1 MKSINKA
8 TDIIRLGLHSL
19 LTHKV
24 RSLLTSLGII
34 IGVCSVIAMLAIN
47 EGFSYEAQKSLRE
60 MGSNNILIESVKPPD
75 QGTQASS
82 GGQALVYGLTLKDTA
97 VLTDNIPGVQ
107 KSVSVYTTPKYA
119 HVGERNIV
127 TNIIATSPEFI
138 EVAQVDISSGRFL
151 NQEDLLRTKAVCIL
165 TDAIS
170 KLLFPG
176 ENPLGQT
183 VRFNGEPFVV
193 IGTVTRLPR
202 SIVGGS
208 GEGGKYAIVPMSSAR
223 KRFGK
228 LSVMWGQGGGS
239 VEQVDVS
246 QLILQMKGDKAVING
261 AAVARQLLE
270 RTHKK
275 QDYEVVVPL
284 ELIRQ
289 LEKQRRLWN
298 FMFFII
304 ASVSLLVGGIGIMNI
319 MLASVTERTREIGI
333 RRALGAHQ
341 RDIVVQFLVESV
353 TLTTA
358 GGLIGI
364 GIGLV
369 IPIIISRALQLAT
382 ITTASTL
389 ILPFVMAVC
398 VGLLSGLYPAMRAAK
413 LDPIV
418 ALRHE

>member
-1 MKSINKA
+1 MKSLNKA
-8 TDIIRLGLHSL
+8 ADIVRLGLHSL
-19 LTHKV
+19 MTHKV

-75 QGTQASS
+75 EGTQASQGS
-82 GGQALVYGLTLKDTA
+82 RALIYGLTFKDA
-97 VLTDNIPGVQ
+97 AALSDNIPGVV
-107 KSVSVYTTPKYA
+107 KSVTVYKAPKFA
-119 HVGERNIV
+119 HVGKRNMV
-127 TNIIATSPEFI
+127 VNVIATSPRFI
-138 EVAQVDISSGRFL
+138 EVSQVDISSGRFL
-151 NQEDLLRTKAVCIL
+151 NHEDLIKTKAVCIL
-165 TDAIS
+165 TGALS
-170 KLLFPG
+170 KLLFPT

-183 VRFNGEPFVV
+183 VRFNGEPFMV
-193 IGTVTRLPR
+193 IGTVARLPR

-208 GEGGKYAIVPMSSAR
+208 GEGGKFAIIPMTSAR

-228 LSVMWGQGGGS
+228 LSVMWGAGGS
-239 VEQVDVS
+239 SFEQVELS
-246 QLILQMKGDKAVING
+246 QLILQMENDKAVING

-275 QDYEVVVPL
+275 PDYEVVVPL

-333 RRALGAHQ
+333 RRALGARQ

-358 GGLIGI
+358 GGIIGI

-369 IPIIISRALQLAT
+369 IPLVISKLLELAT

-389 ILPFVMAVC
+389 ILPFVMAVG
-398 VGLLSGLYPAMRAAK
+398 VGLVSGLYPAMRAAK